1 MPRIV
6 VYHAIQQTRMAQH
19 MANQRPKRHHLAPI
33 GVRLLHV
40 VVVEPRHEHRGRN
53 RLRQRLVAHRRLR
66 RHNDKQKTIGIE

>member
-6 VYHAIQQTRMAQH
+6 VYHAIQQTRVAHH
-19 MANQRPKRHHLAPI
+19 MANQRAKRHHLAPI

-53 RLRQRLVAHRRLR
+53 RLRQRMVDRRRLC
-66 RHNDKQKTIGIE
+66 RHHDQQKTIGIE